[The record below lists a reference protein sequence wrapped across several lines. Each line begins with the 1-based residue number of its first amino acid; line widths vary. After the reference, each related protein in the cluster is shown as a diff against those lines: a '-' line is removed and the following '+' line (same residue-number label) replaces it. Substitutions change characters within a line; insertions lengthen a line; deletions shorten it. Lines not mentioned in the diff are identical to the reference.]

1 MPFFM
6 GRGSVFCRTSFR
18 CRFNPRF
25 YISGG
30 PKVGASEISKYQ
42 NPYSFSTIFLGF
54 LLQMGKGLIPQT
66 TNRQA
71 IVIIKGVP
79 IHLSLIIIV
88 QITIP
93 SITVAFLRR
102 TPPTT
107 TISNA

>member
-1 MPFFM
+1 M
-6 GRGSVFCRTSFR
+6 GSWFGFCRTSFR

-25 YISGG
+25 YTSGVL
-30 PKVGASEISKYQ
+30 KVGASEISKYQ
-42 NPYSFSTIFLGF
+42 NPYNFFIIFLGF
-54 LLQMGKGLIPQT
+54 LPQMGKGLIPQA

-79 IHLSLIIIV
+79 IHHSLIIIV

-107 TISNA
+107 AISNA